1 VRRRL
6 GREIAALAVVSLTL
20 PPPVRAAEEK
30 PPQSRI
36 RVTTLKGRTVGTLVE
51 VRGET
56 LVLERPRGER
66 VERVEIRKAEV
77 VALERSERRSHK
89 GTGAMIGAL
98 AGVGAGV
105 VFGLV
110 AGDEGQSVPGPATL
124 GNLVEKLNS
133 NLCFSR
139 GDTMV
144 LGGILFVPLGAL
156 VGYAV
161 APGEKWKALGI
172 SELDVRPV
180 VSRNGAGVQ
189 VAIRF

>member
-1 VRRRL
+1 MRKRL
-6 GREIAALAVVSLTL
+6 GRGIAALAVVSLASSS
-20 PPPVRAAEEK
+20 PVRAAEEK

-36 RVTTLKGRTVGTLVE
+36 RVTTVKGRTVGALAE

-66 VERVEIRKAEV
+66 VERVEIRKAEIV
-77 VALERSERRSHK
+77 VLERSERRSHK

-105 VFGLV
+105 AFGLL
-110 AGDEGQSVPGPATL
+110 AGDECESVPGPATL
-124 GNLVEKLNS
+124 SNLVDKLNS
-133 NLCFSR
+133 NLCFSK

-161 APGEKWKALGI
+161 APGEKWKAIGI
-172 SELDVRPV
+172 SELVVRPV

>member
-1 VRRRL
+1 M
-6 GREIAALAVVSLTL
+6 AVVPLALS
-20 PPPVRAAEEK
+20 PPVRAAEEK

-36 RVTTLKGRTVGTLVE
+36 RVTTVKGRTVGALAE

-66 VERVEIRKAEV
+66 VERVEIRKAEIV
-77 VALERSERRSHK
+77 VLERSERRSHK

-105 VFGLV
+105 VFGLL
-110 AGDEGQSVPGPATL
+110 AGDECQSVPGPATL
-124 GNLVEKLNS
+124 SNLVDKLNS

-144 LGGILFVPLGAL
+144 MGGILFVPLGAL